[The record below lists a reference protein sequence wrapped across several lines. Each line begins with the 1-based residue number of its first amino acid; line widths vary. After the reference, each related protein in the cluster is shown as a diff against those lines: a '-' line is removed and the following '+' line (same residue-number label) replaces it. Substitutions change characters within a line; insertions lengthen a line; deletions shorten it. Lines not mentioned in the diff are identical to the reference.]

1 MKCLKCGNELG
12 ANDMFCPACGTP
24 VKKTN
29 EEVKNQNT
37 YNYDRSVNQQANYG
51 AQTNKY
57 SNQYANQYGQQY
69 GRSRNASDIIKIC
82 VTTGLVFIILVC
94 IFLIGKAIFNGNNK
108 INNTNT
114 SKDNSVTTSNIIN
127 GSGTLQPVSSV
138 STSKANSYKVSF
150 NGFKL
155 YISDKLTYEMD
166 YLNDA
171 INIGDTDST
180 WVAQLT
186 IVEGSYKEVKQKKNY
201 ISTMATQ
208 AYPGITVSNVTV
220 EKIDGVEYILIEC
233 SMYGVNMLMG
243 YAELNSMYTA
253 CFELVNENNDFDRS
267 VLKNISPIISNAE
280 YTGTSSYMKSNE
292 NIKLDGLKKA
302 AEDVIKSDEE

>member
-12 ANDMFCPACGTP
+12 ANDMFCPVCGTP
-24 VKKTN
+24 VQKSN
-29 EEVKNQNT
+29 EEVKSQNT
-37 YNYDRSVNQQANYG
+37 YRPVNQQANYG
-51 AQTNKY
+51 AQTNQQPNY
-57 SNQYANQYGQQY
+57 GGQANQYGQQY
-69 GRSRNASDIIKIC
+69 GRSRNTSDIIKIC
-82 VTTGLVFIILVC
+82 VTTILAIIILVC
-94 IFLIGKAIFNGNNK
+94 LFMIAKATLKGNNK
-108 INNTNT
+108 DNINT
-114 SKDNSVTTSNIIN
+114 SNDNSLTTSNTTN
-127 GSGTLQPVSSV
+127 GNGTLQQVSSV
-138 STSKANSYKVSF
+138 STSKSNSYKVSY

-155 YISDKLTYEMD
+155 YIPDKLTYEMD

-180 WVAQLT
+180 WVAQLA

-201 ISTMATQ
+201 ISAMATQ

-302 AEDVIKSDEE
+302 VEDVIKAKEE